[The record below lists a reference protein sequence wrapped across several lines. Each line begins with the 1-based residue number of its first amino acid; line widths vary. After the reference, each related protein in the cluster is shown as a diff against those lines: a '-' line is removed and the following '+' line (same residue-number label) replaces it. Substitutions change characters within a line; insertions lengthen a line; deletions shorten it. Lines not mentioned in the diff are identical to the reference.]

1 LNTRYSDLEFAGE
14 RIGLGE
20 SRDMKLEV
28 SASFAG
34 LPLYLPFRV
43 IRAKRAGPT
52 VFVTAAVHGD
62 ELNGTGI
69 VRELM
74 LHPQFTLEA
83 GTLVLFP
90 VVNMLGFERHTRYLP
105 DRRDLNRSF
114 PGSSEGSMARR
125 YAGAIFEVLKQCDF
139 GIDLHSAALR
149 RTNFANVR
157 ADLSDEATENLAWAF
172 GCELVVNSKGPKGS
186 LRRSCLK
193 AGCPTIIL
201 EAGEVWKIEPAVVEV
216 GMRGVANL
224 LKSLGMIEGN
234 IEMPAYQAQ
243 IDKTKWVRAA
253 RGGLLQFH
261 VSPGDVVDADQALAT
276 NSDLLGK
283 EQNVLCSPVAG
294 IVLGMTTLP
303 AVKPGDPVCHIAIP
317 KSGMEPIREALEN
330 EKRGEVEERLHE
342 DLASSIHVTKEGE

>member
-1 LNTRYSDLEFAGE
+1 MTSPEVDVVFAGE

-20 SRDMKLEV
+20 SRDLQLEV
-28 SASFAG
+28 SASYAG
-34 LPLYLPFRV
+34 LQLYLPFKV
-43 IRAKRAGPT
+43 IRAKLPGPA

-74 LHPQFTLEA
+74 LNPQFVLES
-83 GTLVLFP
+83 GTLVLIP

-125 YAGAIFEVLKQCDF
+125 YAGAIFEVLRNCDF
-139 GIDLHSAALR
+139 GIDLHSAAIR

-157 ADLSDEATENLAWAF
+157 ADLTDDATKKMAWAF
-172 GCELVVNSKGPKGS
+172 GCEMVVNSKGPQGS
-186 LRRSCLK
+186 LRRACLK

-201 EAGEVWKIEPAVVEV
+201 EAGEVWKIEPAVVDV
-216 GMRGVANL
+216 GTRGVANV
-224 LKSLGMIEGN
+224 LKSLGMIAGD
-234 IEMPAYQAQ
+234 IQVPAYQAQ
-243 IDKTKWVRAA
+243 IDKTKWVRAES
-253 RGGLLQFH
+253 GGLLQFH
-261 VSPGDVVDADQALAT
+261 VSPGDVVDRDQALAT

-283 EQNVLCSPVAG
+283 EQNVLCSPVSG

-317 KSGMEPIREALEN
+317 RSGVAPIREALEN
-330 EKRGEVEERLHE
+330 QERGDVDEKLRD

>member
-1 LNTRYSDLEFAGE
+1 MTSPETDVVFAGE
-14 RIGLGE
+14 SIAHGE
-20 SRDMKLEV
+20 TKDLQLEV
-28 SASFAG
+28 SASYAG
-34 LPLYLPFRV
+34 LPLHVPFKV
-43 IRAKRAGPT
+43 IRARRPGPA

-74 LHPQFTLEA
+74 LNPQFVLES
-83 GTLVLFP
+83 GTLVLIP
-90 VVNMLGFERHTRYLP
+90 VVNMLGFERHERYLP

-114 PGSSEGSMARR
+114 PGSSRGSMARR
-125 YAGAIFEVLKQCDF
+125 YAGAIFEVLRKCDF

-157 ADLSDEATENLAWAF
+157 ADLTDEATAKLAWAF
-172 GCELVVNSKGPKGS
+172 GCEITVNSKGPMGS

-201 EAGEVWKIEPAVVEV
+201 EAGEVWKIEPAVVDV
-216 GMRGVANL
+216 GTRGVANV
-224 LKSLGMIEGN
+224 LKSLGMITGQ
-234 IEMPAYQAQ
+234 IQTPAYQAQ
-243 IDKTKWVRAA
+243 IDKTKWVRADN
-253 RGGLLQFH
+253 GGLLQFH
-261 VSPGDVVDADQALAT
+261 VSPGDVVDRNQELAT

-283 EQNVLCSPVAG
+283 EQNVLLSPVSG

-317 KSGMEPIREALEN
+317 RSGVRQIRKALEN
-330 EKRGEVEERLHE
+330 QERGEVEERLLD
-342 DLASSIHVTKEGE
+342 DLASSIQVTKEGE